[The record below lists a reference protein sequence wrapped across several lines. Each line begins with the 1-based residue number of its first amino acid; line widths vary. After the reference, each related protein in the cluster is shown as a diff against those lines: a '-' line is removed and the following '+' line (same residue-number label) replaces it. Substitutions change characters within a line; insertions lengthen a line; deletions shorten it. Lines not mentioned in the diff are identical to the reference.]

1 MRVQLDRAV
10 FPAEPTGWTI
20 SLWIGPSHF
29 DSAHP
34 VVSAQECPTTGSGI
48 SSRPFRTAVLR
59 GLVTRLVLWKQA
71 MAWTLGS
78 QEAYDQNVGM
88 LRKPPK
94 RRLLLWIVAL
104 ASFSSQVRVRAQN
117 PPDPLADLRRSF
129 ENPPDD
135 CRIMMR
141 WWWFGPSVTRAEL
154 ERELQRMKA
163 GGIGGVEVQTTYPL
177 ELDNPLT
184 GFRNYSFL
192 SDEHLDALRFA
203 SEKARELGLRF
214 DLTLGSGW
222 PYGGPTVP
230 ITQAAGRLRVL
241 AIAVPNGAGSVTVPD
256 MEAGEQFIA
265 AFLVDAAQGKI
276 VTENSERLP
285 DPRDGELLL
294 PHFDGPH
301 AVLFFS
307 ASRTGQQ
314 VKRPAIGAEGFV
326 LDHYNRAAI
335 ENYLHTVGD
344 RLMQAFGSHPPY
356 AVFSDSLEVY
366 GSNWTSDFLK
376 EFRSRRGYDLTPY
389 LPALIG
395 ESGSAAREIRHDWGR
410 TLTELA
416 NENYLMPLRDWAAQH
431 GTRFRSQN
439 YGTPPVTLS
448 SNALVDLPEG
458 EGWQWKGFSAVRWAA
473 SANHLYGKQITSSET
488 WTWLHS
494 PVFRATPLDMKAAA
508 DAYFLEGSNQLM
520 GHGWP
525 YSPESAGEPGW
536 RFYAA
541 AVFNQHNPWWLVMP
555 DVARYL
561 QRASYVLRQGK
572 PAVDVALLL
581 PTDDAWAHFTAT
593 IADAG
598 PGTAGSLPVGANIS
612 VNEVVAS
619 LLGKRVIHQILDA
632 GFNVD
637 FIDAEAIDKIG
648 ISYPIL
654 VLPNLER
661 LPLATYRKI
670 EVYARSGGAVIATG
684 NWPQC
689 APGLKESESDS
700 SQVQQ
705 ISQELF
711 RGPGAPG
718 YFLTDEADLG
728 KALAQVMKQ
737 DVSLAPAALDIGFVH
752 RKLPFADIYFLANT
766 ANRLIRTQATFRVS
780 ANQAE
785 LWDPVSGM
793 TQFLGAAS
801 TVRLAFEPYQSRILV
816 FYHGAPRRKRPQ
828 IFTAKPKVALPAL
841 DLASDWSVTFSGL
854 GRSVKMER
862 SQSWTD
868 DADTKYYSGAVSY
881 EKKLNV
887 PASLLKPGISLYLDF
902 GPGTVIPLPSAPAD
916 FGADGTGSGTPRMQA
931 WLDSPV
937 REAALVFLN
946 ERLAGTVWL
955 PPYQVDATRY
965 LHAGD
970 NRLRIVVGNLA
981 INEMAG
987 RALPVYRLLNDRY
1000 GERFRAQDLTNLQ
1013 PLPSGILGDLRLVP
1027 RATPS
1032 GLRHASGEGQH

>member
-1 MRVQLDRAV
+1 M
-10 FPAEPTGWTI
+10 
-20 SLWIGPSHF
+20 
-29 DSAHP
+29 
-34 VVSAQECPTTGSGI
+34 
-48 SSRPFRTAVLR
+48 
-59 GLVTRLVLWKQA
+59 
-71 MAWTLGS
+71 
-78 QEAYDQNVGM
+78 
-88 LRKPPK
+88 
-94 RRLLLWIVAL
+94 
-104 ASFSSQVRVRAQN
+104 
-117 PPDPLADLRRSF
+117 ADLRRSF

-141 WWWFGPSVTRAEL
+141 WWWFGPSVTRDEL
-154 ERELQRMKA
+154 ERELRTMKA

-177 ELDNPLT
+177 ELDNAVS

-222 PYGGPTVP
+222 PYGGPSVP
-230 ITQAAGRLRVL
+230 VTQAAGKLRVS
-241 AIAVPNGAGSVTVPD
+241 AFAVPDGAGSMAVPD
-256 MEAGEQFIA
+256 MEGGEQLIA
-265 AFLVDAAQGKI
+265 AFLVRTAQGKI
-276 VTENSERLP
+276 ATENAERLS
-285 DPRDGELLL
+285 DPRDGHLWL

-301 AVLFFS
+301 AVLFFI
-307 ASRTGQQ
+307 AGRTGQQ

-326 LDHYNRAAI
+326 LDHYDRSAI
-335 ENYLHTVGD
+335 ENYLRTAGD
-344 RLMQAFGSHPPY
+344 RLMQAFGSYPPY
-356 AVFSDSLEVY
+356 AIFSDSLEVY
-366 GSNWTSDFLK
+366 GSDWTSDFLK
-376 EFRSRRGYDLTPY
+376 EFRTRRGYDLTPY
-389 LPALIG
+389 LPALVG
-395 ESGSAAREIRHDWGR
+395 ESGSLDSEIRHDWGR
-410 TLTELA
+410 TLSELA
-416 NENYLMPLRDWAAQH
+416 NENYLMPLHDWAAQH

-508 DAYFLEGSNQLM
+508 DAYFLEGSNQLI

-525 YSPESAGEPGW
+525 YSPEAAGEPGW

-572 PAVDVALLL
+572 PAIDVALLL
-581 PTDDAWAHFTAT
+581 PTDDAWARFTAT
-593 IADAG
+593 ITG
-598 PGTAGSLPVGANIS
+598 PASEAAGSSPPGATIS
-612 VNEVVAS
+612 VNEVAAV
-619 LLGKRVIHQILDA
+619 LLGKRVIQQILDA

-654 VLPNLER
+654 ILPHLER

-684 NWPQC
+684 NLPLL
-689 APGLKESESDS
+689 APGLKESETDS
-700 SQVQQ
+700 PHVQQ

-711 RGPGAPG
+711 REPGAPG
-718 YFLTDEADLG
+718 HFLKDEADLG
-728 KALAQVMKQ
+728 QTLARVMKQ
-737 DVSLAPAALDIGFVH
+737 DVSLSPAAPDIGFVH

-766 ANRLIRTQATFRVS
+766 GNRMIRTQASFRVS
-780 ANQAE
+780 TDQAE
-785 LWDPVSGM
+785 LWDPVSGK
-793 TQFLGAAS
+793 TQILNAPS
-801 TVRLAFEPYQSRILV
+801 PVQLAFEPYQSRILV
-816 FYHGAPRRKRPQ
+816 FYHQEPRSKRPKV
-828 IFTAKPKVALPAL
+828 IPAKLSAPLPAL
-841 DLASDWSVTFSGL
+841 DLASDWSVTFSNS
-854 GRSVKMER
+854 GRTVKMER
-862 SQSWTD
+862 LHSWTD
-868 DADTKYYSGAVSY
+868 DADTKYYSGAVVY
-881 EKKLNV
+881 EKRLNV
-887 PASLLKPGISLYLDF
+887 PVVLLKPGINLYLDF
-902 GPGTVIPLPSAPAD
+902 GFGTPIQVPTAPSE

-937 REAALVFLN
+937 REAALVFVN

-955 PPYQVDATRY
+955 PPYQVDATKY

-970 NRLRIVVGNLA
+970 NQLRIVVGNLA

-987 RALPVYRLLNDRY
+987 RALPSYRLLNDRY

-1027 RATPS
+1027 RTAP
-1032 GLRHASGEGQH
+1032 